1 MSSPLASS
9 RSTHSALQ
17 DVTKGMTTE
26 FNACVRPMIDEARR
40 LGVRLPG
47 TQLLFATL
55 MGLEASLRTSAKGDQ

>member
-1 MSSPLASS
+1 
-9 RSTHSALQ
+9 
-17 DVTKGMTTE
+17 MTTE